1 MTIKI
6 IIRPM
11 FNLLKIIKMIKIKK
25 MYNMNKA
32 HLMMKQLPKIVL
44 K

>member
-6 IIRPM
+6 IIRPK
-11 FNLLKIIKMIKIKK
+11 FNLLKIIKMIQIKK

-32 HLMMKQLPKIVL
+32 HLMMKLLPKIIL